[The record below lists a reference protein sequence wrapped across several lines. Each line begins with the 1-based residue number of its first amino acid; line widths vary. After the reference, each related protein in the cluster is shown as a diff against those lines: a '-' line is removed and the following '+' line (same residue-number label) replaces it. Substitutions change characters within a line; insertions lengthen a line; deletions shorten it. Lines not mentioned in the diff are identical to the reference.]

1 MPKTGKIYTKKG
13 DGGETGTFLGR
24 MPKSDPLAEALG
36 SVDEL
41 NSWIGVCR
49 YQWTMDNGRWAMGN
63 GEWTMDDGQW
73 AILDK
78 DLKRVQT
85 NLMTIGS
92 MLAGSRKEISNREI
106 KRLENEIDRMTEELP
121 RLSNFIYP
129 IGQIQ
134 LARAVCRRVEREVVR
149 LANVRQIII
158 LKYLNRLSDYL
169 FTLARWVNFKNG
181 VVEEVWKG

>member
-41 NSWIGVCR
+41 NSWIGYCR
-49 YQWTMDNGRWAMGN
+49 SKLSVLSFQYSV
-63 GEWTMDDGQW
+63 E
-73 AILDK
+73 DK
-78 DLKRVQT
+78 LLKNIQG